1 MYDYDCMYVYIIVS
15 ILSWYIYIVI
25 CRIRLFEF
33 VSMNIHMHFCMHPQ
47 FSCAIGIY
55 HAQVGRV
62 LFFCLPTPRHGSMA
76 RNWWVFKNDPKR
88 LGWNCWIFSWNWAF
102 SPWAVLRLCSSTYV
116 LSCQGMWLSPIP
128 WGHLAD
134 VIKVFVFW
142 VWTLH
147 EQRTRF
153 LWC

>member
-1 MYDYDCMYVYIIVS
+1 MIVYLHYCIYIIM
-15 ILSWYIYIVI
+15 IYIYIVI

-33 VSMNIHMHFCMHPQ
+33 VSINIHMHFCMHPQ

-102 SPWAVLRLCSSTYV
+102 SPWAVLRLCSSRYV
-116 LSCQGMWLSPIP
+116 LSCQGMNKERDFCHVN
-128 WGHLAD
+128 GHFHLKRVKSQQD
-134 VIKVFVFW
+134 F
-142 VWTLH
+142 TDCGPL
-147 EQRTRF
+147 RYS
-153 LWC
+153 L